1 MLPKWKD
8 DLYYW
13 GGILLILVS
22 LLAIFYLHESFFSL
36 FVFFVPIS
44 LISSILIVVGI
55 LMLRL
60 RLEAEQPKASFS
72 ILRVLKYVLIVSV
85 ASILLVAL
93 IFFSL

>member
-13 GGILLILVS
+13 GGILLILVP
-22 LLAIFYLHESFFSL
+22 LLAIFYLRESL
-36 FVFFVPIS
+36 FSSLAFVVPIT

-72 ILRVLKYVLIVSV
+72 IVRVLKYVLIVGV
-85 ASILLVAL
+85 ASILLVVL